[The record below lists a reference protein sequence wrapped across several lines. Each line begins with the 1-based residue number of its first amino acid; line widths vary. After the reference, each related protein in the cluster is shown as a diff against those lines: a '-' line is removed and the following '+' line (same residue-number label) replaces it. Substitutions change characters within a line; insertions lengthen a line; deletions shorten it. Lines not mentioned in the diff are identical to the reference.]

1 MNFLIL
7 LFNVIWFFFYYY
19 YISLCI
25 KNKLRWLERG
35 ILYLKK
41 FEEKIIWNV
50 NIKMFDYNLYFL
62 ELIKKELF
70 DVIKIILLDWIKK
83 IYLY

>member
-1 MNFLIL
+1 MVRKRDIIF
-7 LFNVIWFFFYYY
+7 
-19 YISLCI
+19 
-25 KNKLRWLERG
+25 
-35 ILYLKK
+35 KK
-41 FEEKIIWNV
+41 VEEKIIWNV

-83 IYLY
+83 FIYINYLFYFCFVFLW

>member
-1 MNFLIL
+1 MVRKRDIIF
-7 LFNVIWFFFYYY
+7 
-19 YISLCI
+19 
-25 KNKLRWLERG
+25 
-35 ILYLKK
+35 KK
-41 FEEKIIWNV
+41 VEEKIIWNV

-83 IYLY
+83 LLFILIICFIFVLCFYDNVLIMVYNLFL

>member
-1 MNFLIL
+1 MVRKRDIIF
-7 LFNVIWFFFYYY
+7 
-19 YISLCI
+19 
-25 KNKLRWLERG
+25 
-35 ILYLKK
+35 KK
-41 FEEKIIWNV
+41 VEEKIIWNV

-83 IYLY
+83 LFILIICFIFVLCFYDNVLIMVYNLFL

>member
-1 MNFLIL
+1 MVRKRDIIF
-7 LFNVIWFFFYYY
+7 
-19 YISLCI
+19 
-25 KNKLRWLERG
+25 
-35 ILYLKK
+35 KK
-41 FEEKIIWNV
+41 VEEKIIWNV

>member
-1 MNFLIL
+1 MVRKRDIIF
-7 LFNVIWFFFYYY
+7 
-19 YISLCI
+19 
-25 KNKLRWLERG
+25 
-35 ILYLKK
+35 KK
-41 FEEKIIWNV
+41 VEEKIIWNV

-83 IYLY
+83 KIIYINYLFYFCFVFLW

>member
-1 MNFLIL
+1 MVRKRDIIF
-7 LFNVIWFFFYYY
+7 
-19 YISLCI
+19 
-25 KNKLRWLERG
+25 
-35 ILYLKK
+35 KK
-41 FEEKIIWNV
+41 VEEKIIWNV

-83 IYLY
+83 YYLY

>member
-1 MNFLIL
+1 MVRKRDIIF
-7 LFNVIWFFFYYY
+7 
-19 YISLCI
+19 
-25 KNKLRWLERG
+25 
-35 ILYLKK
+35 KK
-41 FEEKIIWNV
+41 VEEKIIWNV

-83 IYLY
+83 ILFILIICFIFVLCFYDNVLIMVYNLFL

>member
-1 MNFLIL
+1 MVRKRDIIF
-7 LFNVIWFFFYYY
+7 
-19 YISLCI
+19 
-25 KNKLRWLERG
+25 
-35 ILYLKK
+35 KK
-41 FEEKIIWNV
+41 VEEKIIWNV

-83 IYLY
+83 NYLY

>member
-1 MNFLIL
+1 MVRKRDIIF
-7 LFNVIWFFFYYY
+7 
-19 YISLCI
+19 
-25 KNKLRWLERG
+25 
-35 ILYLKK
+35 KK

-70 DVIKIILLDWIKK
+70 DVIKIIILDWIKK
-83 IYLY
+83 IIYINYLFYFCFVFLW